1 MNELGLNIADVLAWF
16 PHEKE
21 SPYIFVRVSNEH
33 ADGLAN
39 SICHAVRRSYLSD
52 HLLRE
57 RVQALEEELN
67 GTPEERQAQ
76 VINSKLPDAG
86 STMSGD
92 FGEILVYCYQ
102 AAKAHPQVAFG
113 PKKWRFKQDR
123 TKPAPLSDVVQ
134 FILPT
139 WPTPSAVDVILCAEV
154 KAKAT
159 DGTSSP
165 IEKAIEDCAKD
176 RTSRL
181 LRTLLWLK
189 ERAMGENLGS
199 VQLAHLNRFIN
210 ANDHPTATKRFQ
222 AVAVVCSSLVNTE
235 LSKAPAEA
243 SPEYTLVV
251 ISVPNLHAVYTAIF
265 DAVRS
270 STLSTA
276 QTA

>member
-1 MNELGLNIADVLAWF
+1 MNELGLNIDDVLAWF
-16 PHEKE
+16 PHEQE

-33 ADGLAN
+33 ADGLADA
-39 SICHAVRRSYLSD
+39 IRHAVRRSYLSD
-52 HLLRE
+52 DLLRE
-57 RVQALEEELN
+57 RVHALEEDLE
-67 GTPEERQAQ
+67 GTPEDRQAQ

-102 AAKAHPQVAFG
+102 AARANPQIAFG

-139 WPTPSAVDVILCAEV
+139 WPTPSSDDEILCAEV

-159 DGTSSP
+159 NGASSP
-165 IEKAIEDCAKD
+165 IENAIADCKKD
-176 RTSRL
+176 RNSRL

-189 ERAMGENLGS
+189 ERAIGENMGA

-210 ANDHPTATKRFQ
+210 AIDYPVAAKRFR
-222 AVAVVCSSLVNTE
+222 AVVVICSSLVSAE
-235 LSKAPAEA
+235 LTKAPAEP
-243 SPEYTLVV
+243 SPDYTLVI
-251 ISVPNLHAVYTAIF
+251 ISVPSLHAVYTSVF
-265 DAVRS
+265 ESVRT
-270 STLSTA
+270 STLTEVYPE
-276 QTA
+276 